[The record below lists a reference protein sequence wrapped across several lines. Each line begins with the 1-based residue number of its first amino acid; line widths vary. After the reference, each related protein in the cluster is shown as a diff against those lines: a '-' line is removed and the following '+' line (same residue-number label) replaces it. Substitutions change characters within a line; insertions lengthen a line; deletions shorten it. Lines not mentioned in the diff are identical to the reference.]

1 MLDFYKDK
9 LKFHGAT
16 FNFIVD
22 YKNVTKAFL
31 LPLPD
36 EVNTALMFG
45 LDKPIKSGNTFYNYI
60 IA

>member
-1 MLDFYKDK
+1 MDFFKDK
-9 LKFHGAT
+9 MKFHGT
-16 FNFIVD
+16 SYNFTIN

-36 EVNTALMFG
+36 EIHTALVFG

>member
-1 MLDFYKDK
+1 M
-9 LKFHGAT
+9 KFHGQSY
-16 FNFIVD
+16 NFIIN

-36 EVNTALMFG
+36 EIHTAFVFA